1 MAEPKTESAT
11 YENFDELF
19 PAQAR
24 EEFWMLVRKTLVE
37 VFKTDPQVA
46 DSYRQKIEG
55 SGDSWSD
62 VIGGEAF
69 EALPGVSGKEGAA
82 KPGPSAGE
90 RIAVYHTS
98 ALSIAADLAGWREPI
113 PDEKLRAFLKLQHSY
128 AKKLGVDLE
137 LAPNGLRD

>member
-1 MAEPKTESAT
+1 MAEPKTEFAT

-46 DSYRQKIEG
+46 DHYRQKIEG
-55 SGDSWSD
+55 SRDNWSST
-62 VIGGEAF
+62 VPMLSSRKSVATHM
-69 EALPGVSGKEGAA
+69 
-82 KPGPSAGE
+82 PSAGE

-113 PDEKLRAFLKLQHSY
+113 PDEKLCAFLKLQRSY
-128 AKKLGVDLE
+128 AKNFGIDLE
-137 LAPNGLRD
+137 LPPNELRD